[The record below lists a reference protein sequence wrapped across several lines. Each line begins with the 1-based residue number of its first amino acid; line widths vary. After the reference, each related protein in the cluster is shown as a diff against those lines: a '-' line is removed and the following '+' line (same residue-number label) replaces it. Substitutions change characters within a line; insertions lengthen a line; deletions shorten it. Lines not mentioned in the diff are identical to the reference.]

1 MLNGREMEGDRAFD
15 EAVLASA
22 FAEIAASGWSGFRL
36 ADAARAASLP
46 LAEVRRRFPRREIV
60 LLRLGQFA
68 DEAALADAE
77 QAELAGGPLSSP
89 RDRLFDMLMR
99 RIDVFQQHRMGV
111 LALLDSLPTDPPTAL
126 LLADATRASLRWLG
140 EAAGLKLGG
149 VGGLLRVGALS
160 AVWLAALIAWRRDE
174 SVDLAGTM
182 AALDRAIDRL
192 ARFDGEL
199 RAGVGGDAS
208 LAANAPPPLD
218 PDLADVIVSPT
229 APPP

>member
-1 MLNGREMEGDRAFD
+1 MLNEREGDRAFD
-15 EAVLASA
+15 EAFLASA
-22 FAEIAASGWSGFRL
+22 FAEIAATGWADFRL

-46 LAEVRRRFPRREIV
+46 LADVRRRFPRREVV

-68 DEAALADAE
+68 DEAALTDAE
-77 QAELAGGPLSSP
+77 QAELAGGPLSPP

-111 LALLDSLPTDPPTAL
+111 LALLDSLPADPPTAL

-149 VGGLLRVGALS
+149 LGGMLRVGGLS
-160 AVWLAALIAWRRDE
+160 MVWLAALGAWRRDE

-199 RAGVGGDAS
+199 RAGAGDA
-208 LAANAPPPLD
+208 AFTTAEPPTID

-229 APPP
+229 PPPP